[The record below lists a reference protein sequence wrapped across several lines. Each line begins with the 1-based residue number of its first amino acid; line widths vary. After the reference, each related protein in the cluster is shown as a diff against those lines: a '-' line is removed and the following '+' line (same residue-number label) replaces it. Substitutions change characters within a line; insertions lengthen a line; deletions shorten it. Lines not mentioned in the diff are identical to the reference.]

1 MQAKDITTE
10 EFLRAAQLCHERN
23 GWAFARGVHEILAET
38 FPELPYKVTL
48 AKLAKLDRQHI
59 IEGCACGCSSPMWIV
74 VGKHEH
80 NGLNRLVDWDDHAA
94 VKAAIR
100 MHVRTVEVEHE

>member
-10 EFLRAAQLCHERN
+10 QFLRAAQLCNERN

-38 FPELPYKVTL
+38 FPDLAYKVTL

-59 IEGCACGCSSPMWIV
+59 IEGCDCGCSSPMWIV
-74 VGKHEH
+74 DGKHEH
-80 NGLNRLVDWDDHAA
+80 NGLNRLVDWDNPTA
-94 VKAAIR
+94 VQAAIR
-100 MHVRTVEVEHE
+100 KHVHAVEVEQ